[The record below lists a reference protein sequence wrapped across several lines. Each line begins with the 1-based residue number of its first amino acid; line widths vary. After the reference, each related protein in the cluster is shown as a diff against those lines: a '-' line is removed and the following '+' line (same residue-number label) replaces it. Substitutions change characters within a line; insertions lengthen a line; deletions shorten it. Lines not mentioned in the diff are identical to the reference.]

1 MIVSTLQVMSAI
13 QKLLRGVDWGQLD
26 VLVVDLPPG
35 TGDTQL
41 TISQQI
47 PVSGAVIVT
56 TPQDIALLDAR
67 RGAEMFR
74 KVHIPVSILLPSPIL
89 LPHFPLLLSL
99 RLVEILARQKYL
111 FHFSHSFVLLSLHSV
126 QVLGLVQNMCCFT
139 CPKCGHK
146 THVFGEDGAQSL
158 AEEMDLELLGVCNT
172 LCIHFNYWLSVLDT
186 QVTFLFTSTFRRHLM
201 LVDPSW
207 CHSLTVLRY
216 ITPPLFERT

>member
-1 MIVSTLQVMSAI
+1 MLNQLSGTAVDVMIVSTLQVMSAI

-74 KVHIPVSILLPSPIL
+74 KVHVPVSILLPYISDFLPSPIL

-111 FHFSHSFVLLSLHSV
+111 FHISHSFVLLSLHSF
-126 QVLGLVQNMCCFT
+126 QVLGLVQNMSCFT

-172 LCIHFNYWLSVLDT
+172 LCIHFNY
-186 QVTFLFTSTFRRHLM
+186 
-201 LVDPSW
+201 
-207 CHSLTVLRY
+207 
-216 ITPPLFERT
+216 

>member
-1 MIVSTLQVMSAI
+1 MFSTVQVMSAI

-74 KVHIPVSILLPSPIL
+74 KVHVPVSVLPSL
-89 LPHFPLLLSL
+89 LTSFLTHLPSSLSSSPLTRLLTRRECPLSLDFLPFFFSLPPHVGGIYCLLFSHPPPTFFDLLLL
-99 RLVEILARQKYL
+99 RSPPLSPGSGSSTEHEL
-111 FHFSHSFVLLSLHSV
+111 FH
-126 QVLGLVQNMCCFT
+126 M
-139 CPKCGHK
+139 PK
-146 THVFGEDGAQSL
+146 VRA
-158 AEEMDLELLGVCNT
+158 
-172 LCIHFNYWLSVLDT
+172 
-186 QVTFLFTSTFRRHLM
+186 
-201 LVDPSW
+201 
-207 CHSLTVLRY
+207 
-216 ITPPLFERT
+216 

>member
-1 MIVSTLQVMSAI
+1 MERTDGMLNQLSGTAVDVMIVSTLQVMSAI

-74 KVHIPVSILLPSPIL
+74 KVHIPVSILLPSL
-89 LPHFPLLLSL
+89 
-99 RLVEILARQKYL
+99 
-111 FHFSHSFVLLSLHSV
+111 
-126 QVLGLVQNMCCFT
+126 
-139 CPKCGHK
+139 
-146 THVFGEDGAQSL
+146 
-158 AEEMDLELLGVCNT
+158 
-172 LCIHFNYWLSVLDT
+172 
-186 QVTFLFTSTFRRHLM
+186 
-201 LVDPSW
+201 
-207 CHSLTVLRY
+207 Y
-216 ITPPLFERT
+216 I